1 MSRQLYTI
9 LTCLLLLSYSN
20 GTPAWSGPVHNAI
33 GMLAIGRLQDDTRD
47 QLEGLVGV
55 LDEESIGRAC
65 NWPDVIREKA
75 QWEWS
80 KPLHYINIP
89 RGDFSYQ
96 ASRDCPDGRC
106 ATEAIKHYAGELSK
120 PVNTRQVRWQAF
132 AWLCHLVADLH
143 QPMHAGFADDRG
155 GNDYEVVVRGETINL
170 HYFWDHVVVMA
181 HADDW
186 RELSR
191 LVQASP
197 APSLKPGWVP
207 DDVNEWTNESHELAK
222 LSAYPPSREISA
234 TWGQQSLQIAVERIN
249 LAAARLA
256 LVVESMVND

>member
-1 MSRQLYTI
+1 
-9 LTCLLLLSYSN
+9 LLLVYSDEA
-20 GTPAWSGPVHNAI
+20 PAWSAPVHNAI

-47 QLEGLVGV
+47 QLKGLVGR
-55 LDEESIGRAC
+55 LDEETINQAC
-65 NWPDVIREKA
+65 KWPDVIREEA
-75 QWEWS
+75 EWEWS

-106 ATEAIKHYAGELSK
+106 AAEAIKHYARVLTK
-120 PVNTRQVRWQAF
+120 PRNTPQQNWQAF

-155 GNDYEVVVRGETINL
+155 GNEYEVTVSGEAMNL

-181 HADDW
+181 HTDDW
-186 RELSR
+186 RDLSG

-197 APSLKPGWVP
+197 APPLKLGWAP
-207 DDVNEWTNESHELAK
+207 HDVDKWTDESHALAVEK
-222 LSAYPPSREISA
+222 AYPPSADISA
-234 TWGQQSLQIAVERIN
+234 SWHQQSQQIAIERIN

-256 LVVESMVND
+256 LVIETLLAD